1 MDIKKITRMRLN
13 IETVKYYKLLEM
25 FEDWEK
31 EGEQNTVE
39 KLETFLKNTLEDNKT
54 HELLMLIGETE
65 LRIVLVFR
73 V

>member
-1 MDIKKITRMRLN
+1 MDIKNITRMRLN
-13 IETVKYYKLLEM
+13 IKTVKYKILEM

-31 EGEQNTVE
+31 KGEQSTVE

-54 HELLMLIGETE
+54 HELLMLIVETE